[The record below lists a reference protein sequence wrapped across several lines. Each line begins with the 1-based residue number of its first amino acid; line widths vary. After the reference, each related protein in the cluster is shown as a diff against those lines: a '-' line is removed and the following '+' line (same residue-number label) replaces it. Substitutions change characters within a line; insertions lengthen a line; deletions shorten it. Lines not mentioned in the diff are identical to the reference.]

1 MYRPFE
7 YIERKIRKDYETEMY
22 EKFECAAY
30 SEKKEIGSVLK
41 TAFSF
46 YEKIL
51 EDNLKKAAS
60 IDMLAF
66 VLSEYENYYE
76 MSIRY
81 KKGELSEQE
90 ISFWGEY
97 GSKTKRALKYLS
109 EKIVAKL
116 PNEVGDN
123 IDHQAALSHC
133 WIAAEEMVA
142 LYMSSQVGYSLFPE
156 DCQLTIEDRT
166 KYNFMQFKCDKL
178 ENAFNSLNLHG
189 FSNNEELALSQPFD
203 ANIQNE
209 YFGNVFKKLFNIDY
223 SSCLYLIQSLI
234 GYFKVDPSD
243 ELKYCYFEKDKM
255 VSCLASDY
263 AEYGLTEEQIVT
275 LLAGFTITK
284 DKLEDRVLY
293 KPKQEYRALRR
304 AFFEVNDNGKNVV
317 LFSKS
322 MALEELSHLIRSVS
336 FRKLPSEWLVLDK
349 QIRLELDKFSNFSG
363 SWFESFLIEK
373 LSESNIKCER
383 SLKKIKINGKNNY
396 IPDTVGDIDVIAQV
410 GNELHIIEC
419 KMVQFAS
426 EPTGYIDD
434 FDKFVCDKKSY
445 RAKFNKKICWVEKNI
460 DLLKTYL
467 ISKGFVFP
475 HDPVIKPVM
484 VTFYPT
490 IVSDFIDEFLCLD
503 VNEYLK
509 QSL

>member
-22 EKFECAAY
+22 AKFECAAY

-41 TAFSF
+41 TAFLF

-123 IDHQAALSHC
+123 IDHQSALSHC

-234 GYFKVDPSD
+234 GYFEVDPSD
-243 ELKYCYFEKDKM
+243 ELKCCYFEKDKM

-275 LLAGFTITK
+275 LLA
-284 DKLEDRVLY
+284 
-293 KPKQEYRALRR
+293 
-304 AFFEVNDNGKNVV
+304 
-317 LFSKS
+317 
-322 MALEELSHLIRSVS
+322 
-336 FRKLPSEWLVLDK
+336 
-349 QIRLELDKFSNFSG
+349 
-363 SWFESFLIEK
+363 
-373 LSESNIKCER
+373 
-383 SLKKIKINGKNNY
+383 
-396 IPDTVGDIDVIAQV
+396 
-410 GNELHIIEC
+410 
-419 KMVQFAS
+419 
-426 EPTGYIDD
+426 
-434 FDKFVCDKKSY
+434 
-445 RAKFNKKICWVEKNI
+445 
-460 DLLKTYL
+460 
-467 ISKGFVFP
+467 
-475 HDPVIKPVM
+475 
-484 VTFYPT
+484 
-490 IVSDFIDEFLCLD
+490 
-503 VNEYLK
+503 
-509 QSL
+509 